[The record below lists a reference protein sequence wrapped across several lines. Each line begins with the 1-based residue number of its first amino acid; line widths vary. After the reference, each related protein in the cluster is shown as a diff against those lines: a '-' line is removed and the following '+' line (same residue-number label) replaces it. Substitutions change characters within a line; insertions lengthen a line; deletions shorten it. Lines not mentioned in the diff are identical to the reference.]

1 MNTRLKEVRISQNL
15 TQVEFAERLSLTSN
29 FISLLE
35 KGVKLPSDRT
45 INDICNKFHIDEDW
59 LRTGEGNMYVA
70 RTRNQ
75 EISDF
80 MNDVLECEDDDF
92 KKQLIISLTKL
103 DESQWKVLSDIAES
117 FVNNK
122 GTE

>member
-75 EISDF
+75 EITDF

>member
-1 MNTRLKEVRISQNL
+1 MNTRLKEIRIAQNL

-29 FISLLE
+29 FVSLLE
-35 KGVKLPSDRT
+35 KGVRFPSDRT
-45 INDICNKFHIDEDW
+45 INDICIKFHIDENW
-59 LRTGEGNMYVA
+59 LRTGEGNMYIS
-70 RTRNQ
+70 RSRNQ
-75 EISDF
+75 EIVDF
-80 MNDVLECEDDDF
+80 MNDVIECKDDDF

-103 DESQWKVLSDIAES
+103 DEAQWKVLSDIAES

>member
-75 EISDF
+75 EIADF